1 MTNQETVSPLFPLTI
16 NVLPGALLPL
26 QIFEPRYIDM
36 VKSSLSKSEGFCI
49 VLSMKENTPEES
61 QSDLLRN
68 IATYVEIIDFNQL
81 DNGLLGI
88 TVQGKQKVV
97 IEDTWEQDDQLL
109 IGKIKKIKEE
119 DSDLSIDS
127 KYVDLWDMVK
137 EITNHPEIK
146 KLNLELDLNSSISVS
161 YILAS
166 VLPLRPVEKQTILE
180 FEDPRDK
187 LDYLKEIIKKLG
199 G

>member
-1 MTNQETVSPLFPLTI
+1 MTNQETVSPLFPLTV

-36 VKSSLSKSEGFCI
+36 VKRSLSKSEGFCI
-49 VLSMKENTPEES
+49 ALTMQENPPGES
-61 QSDLLRN
+61 QSCLFRN

-88 TVQGKQKVV
+88 TVQGKQKVI

-109 IGKIKKIKEE
+109 IGKIKKIKER
-119 DSDLSIDS
+119 DDDFSSDP
-127 KYVDLWDMVK
+127 KYFDLWDMVK
-137 EITNHPEIK
+137 DITNHPEIK
-146 KLNLELDLNSSISVS
+146 KLNLELDLESSISVS

-166 VLPLRPVEKQTILE
+166 VLPLRSEEKQTILE

-187 LDYLKEIIKKLG
+187 LDYMKEIIKKLG

>member
-1 MTNQETVSPLFPLTI
+1 MNKEIISPLFPLTI
-16 NVLPGALLPL
+16 NVLPGAFLPL

-36 VKSSLSKSEGFCI
+36 VRRSLSNSEGFSI
-49 VLSMKENTPEES
+49 VLSKQENTHEES
-61 QSDLLRN
+61 ENLQYHN
-68 IATYVEIIDFNQL
+68 IATYVEIVDFDQL

-88 TVQGKQKVV
+88 TVQGKQKIV
-97 IEDTWEQDDQLL
+97 IEDTWKQKDELI
-109 IGKIKKIKEE
+109 IGKIKKVREN
-119 DSDLSIDS
+119 DDDLSKDPV
-127 KYVDLWDMVK
+127 YVDLWNMVK

-146 KLNLELDLNSSISVS
+146 KLNLELNLESSISVG

-166 VLPLRPVEKQTILE
+166 VLPLRPQEKQTILE

-187 LDYLKEIIKKLG
+187 LDYLKEIIKRLG

>member
-1 MTNQETVSPLFPLTI
+1 MNKEIISPLFPLTI
-16 NVLPGALLPL
+16 NVLPGAFLPL

-36 VKSSLSKSEGFCI
+36 VRRSLSNSEGFSI
-49 VLSMKENTPEES
+49 VLSKQENTYEES
-61 QSDLLRN
+61 ENLPYHN
-68 IATYVEIIDFNQL
+68 IATYVEIVDFDQL

-88 TVQGKQKVV
+88 TVQGKQKIV
-97 IEDTWEQDDQLL
+97 IEDTWKQEDELI
-109 IGKIKKIKEE
+109 IGKIKKVREN
-119 DSDLSIDS
+119 DDDLSKDPV
-127 KYVDLWDMVK
+127 YVDLWSMVE

-146 KLNLELDLNSSISVS
+146 KLNLELNLESSISVG

-166 VLPLRPVEKQTILE
+166 VLPLRPQEKQTILE

-187 LDYLKEIIKKLG
+187 LDYLKEIIKRLG

>member
-1 MTNQETVSPLFPLTI
+1 MNKEIISPLFPLTI
-16 NVLPGALLPL
+16 NVLPGAFLPL

-36 VKSSLSKSEGFCI
+36 VRRSLSNSEGFSI
-49 VLSMKENTPEES
+49 VLSKQENTYEES
-61 QSDLLRN
+61 ENLQYHN
-68 IATYVEIIDFNQL
+68 IATYVEIVDFDQL

-88 TVQGKQKVV
+88 TVQGKQKIV
-97 IEDTWEQDDQLL
+97 IEDTWKQEDELI
-109 IGKIKKIKEE
+109 IGKIKKVREN
-119 DSDLSIDS
+119 DDDLSKDPV
-127 KYVDLWDMVK
+127 YVDLWNMVK

-146 KLNLELDLNSSISVS
+146 KLNLELNLESSISVG

-166 VLPLRPVEKQTILE
+166 VLPLRPQEKQTILE

-187 LDYLKEIIKKLG
+187 LDYLKEIIKRLG

>member
-1 MTNQETVSPLFPLTI
+1 MNQEITCPLFPLTI

-36 VKSSLSKSEGFCI
+36 VKTCLSKSEGFCI
-49 VLSMKENTPEES
+49 VLSKPDHQKNN
-61 QSDLLRN
+61 DLTGHHD
-68 IATYVEIIDFNQL
+68 IATYVEIIDFDQL

-88 TVQGKQKVV
+88 TVQGKYKLRIQERWLQPDNLLLGKGLM
-97 IEDTWEQDDQLL
+97 IEEDTEDLS
-109 IGKIKKIKEE
+109 E
-119 DSDLSIDS
+119 DSRYSDMWS
-127 KYVDLWDMVK
+127 MVK

-146 KLNLELDLNSSISVS
+146 KLNLELNLKSSFSVC

-166 VLPLRPVEKQTILE
+166 VLPLTAQEKQTILE
-180 FEDPRDK
+180 LDKNEDK
-187 LDYLKEIIKKLG
+187 LEYLKKIIKKLG

>member
-1 MTNQETVSPLFPLTI
+1 MNKEIISPLFPLTI
-16 NVLPGALLPL
+16 NVLPGAFLPL

-36 VKSSLSKSEGFCI
+36 VRRSLSNSEGFSI
-49 VLSMKENTPEES
+49 VLSKQENTYEES
-61 QSDLLRN
+61 ENLPYHN
-68 IATYVEIIDFNQL
+68 IATYVEIVDFDQL

-88 TVQGKQKVV
+88 TVQGKQKIV
-97 IEDTWEQDDQLL
+97 IEDTWKQEDELI
-109 IGKIKKIKEE
+109 IGKIKKVREN
-119 DSDLSIDS
+119 DDDLSKDPV
-127 KYVDLWDMVK
+127 YVDLWNMVK

-146 KLNLELDLNSSISVS
+146 KLNLELNLESSISVG

-166 VLPLRPVEKQTILE
+166 LLPLRPQEKQTILE

-187 LDYLKEIIKKLG
+187 LDYLKEIIKRLG

>member
-1 MTNQETVSPLFPLTI
+1 MNKEITCPLFPLTV

-36 VKSSLSKSEGFCI
+36 VKTCLANSEGFCI
-49 VLSMKENTPEES
+49 VLSKQDYQENN
-61 QSDLLRN
+61 DLPSHHE

-88 TVQGKQKVV
+88 TVQGKHK
-97 IEDTWEQDDQLL
+97 IIIGDTWKQPDNLL
-109 IGKIKKIKEE
+109 LGKVSKEKE
-119 DSDLSIDS
+119 DEKDFSEDARYSDM
-127 KYVDLWDMVK
+127 WGMVE

-146 KLNLELDLNSSISVS
+146 KLNLELNLKSSSSVC

-166 VLPLRPVEKQTILE
+166 VLPLTPLEKQKILE
-180 FEDPRDK
+180 LDSSEKK
-187 LDYLKEIIKKLG
+187 LDHLKEIIKKLG

>member
-1 MTNQETVSPLFPLTI
+1 MNKEIISPLFPLTI
-16 NVLPGALLPL
+16 NVLPGAFLPL

-36 VKSSLSKSEGFCI
+36 VRRSLSNSEGFSI
-49 VLSMKENTPEES
+49 VLSKQENTYEES
-61 QSDLLRN
+61 ENLPYHN
-68 IATYVEIIDFNQL
+68 IATYVEIVDFDQL

-88 TVQGKQKVV
+88 TVQGKQKIV
-97 IEDTWEQDDQLL
+97 IEDTWKQEDELI
-109 IGKIKKIKEE
+109 IGKIKKVREN
-119 DSDLSIDS
+119 DDDLSTDPV
-127 KYVDLWDMVK
+127 YVDLWNMVK

-146 KLNLELDLNSSISVS
+146 KLNLELNLESSISVG

-166 VLPLRPVEKQTILE
+166 VLPLRPQEKQTILE

-187 LDYLKEIIKKLG
+187 LDYLKEIIKRLG

>member
-1 MTNQETVSPLFPLTI
+1 MNKEIISPLFPLTI
-16 NVLPGALLPL
+16 NVLPGAFLPL

-36 VKSSLSKSEGFCI
+36 VRRSLSNSEGFSI
-49 VLSMKENTPEES
+49 VLSKQRNTYEES
-61 QSDLLRN
+61 ENLPYHC
-68 IATYVEIIDFNQL
+68 IATYVEIVDFDQL

-88 TVQGKQKVV
+88 TVQGKQKIV
-97 IEDTWEQDDQLL
+97 IEDTWKQEDELI
-109 IGKIKKIKEE
+109 IGKIKKVREN
-119 DSDLSIDS
+119 DDDLSKDPV
-127 KYVDLWDMVK
+127 YVDLWNMVK

-146 KLNLELDLNSSISVS
+146 KLNLELNLESSISVG

-166 VLPLRPVEKQTILE
+166 VLPLRPQEKQTILE

-187 LDYLKEIIKKLG
+187 LDYLKEIIKRLG

>member
-1 MTNQETVSPLFPLTI
+1 MNKEIISPLFPLTI
-16 NVLPGALLPL
+16 NVLPGAFLPL

-36 VKSSLSKSEGFCI
+36 VRRSLSNSEGFSI
-49 VLSMKENTPEES
+49 VLSKQENTYEES
-61 QSDLLRN
+61 ENLPYHN
-68 IATYVEIIDFNQL
+68 IATYVEIVDFDQL

-88 TVQGKQKVV
+88 TVQGKQKIV
-97 IEDTWEQDDQLL
+97 IEDTWKQEDELI
-109 IGKIKKIKEE
+109 IGKIKKVREN
-119 DSDLSIDS
+119 DDDLSKDPV
-127 KYVDLWDMVK
+127 YVDLWNMVK

-146 KLNLELDLNSSISVS
+146 KLNLELNLESSISVG

-166 VLPLRPVEKQTILE
+166 VLPLRPEEKQTILE

-187 LDYLKEIIKKLG
+187 LDYLKEIIKRLG

>member
-1 MTNQETVSPLFPLTI
+1 MNKEIISPLFPLTI
-16 NVLPGALLPL
+16 NVLPGAFLPL

-36 VKSSLSKSEGFCI
+36 VRRSLSNSEGFSI
-49 VLSMKENTPEES
+49 VLSKQENTYEES
-61 QSDLLRN
+61 ENLPYHN
-68 IATYVEIIDFNQL
+68 IATYVEIVDFDQL

-88 TVQGKQKVV
+88 TVQGKQKIV
-97 IEDTWEQDDQLL
+97 IEDTWKQEDELI
-109 IGKIKKIKEE
+109 IGKIKKVREN
-119 DSDLSIDS
+119 DDDLSKDPV
-127 KYVDLWDMVK
+127 YVDLWNMVK

-146 KLNLELDLNSSISVS
+146 KLNLELNLESSISIG

-166 VLPLRPVEKQTILE
+166 VLPLRPQEKQTILE

-187 LDYLKEIIKKLG
+187 LDYLKEIIKRLG

>member
-1 MTNQETVSPLFPLTI
+1 MNKEIISPLFPLTI
-16 NVLPGALLPL
+16 NVLPGAFLPL

-36 VKSSLSKSEGFCI
+36 VRRSLSNSEGFSI
-49 VLSMKENTPEES
+49 VLSKQEKTYEES
-61 QSDLLRN
+61 ENLPYHN
-68 IATYVEIIDFNQL
+68 IATYVEIVDFDQL

-88 TVQGKQKVV
+88 TVQGKQKIV
-97 IEDTWEQDDQLL
+97 IEDTWKQEDELI
-109 IGKIKKIKEE
+109 IGKIKKVREN
-119 DSDLSIDS
+119 DDDLSKDPV
-127 KYVDLWDMVK
+127 YVDLWNMVK

-146 KLNLELDLNSSISVS
+146 KLNLELNLESSISVG

-166 VLPLRPVEKQTILE
+166 VLPLRPQEKQTILE

-187 LDYLKEIIKKLG
+187 LDYLKEIIKRLG

>member
-1 MTNQETVSPLFPLTI
+1 MSNELTSPLFPLSI
-16 NVLPGALLPL
+16 NVLPGAFLPL

-36 VKSSLSKSEGFCI
+36 IRRCLSNSEGFCV
-49 VLSMKENTPEES
+49 VLSKEES
-61 QSDLLRN
+61 SASEEAFSSYHD
-68 IATYVEIIDFNQL
+68 IGTYVEIVDFNQL

-88 TVQGKQKVV
+88 TVKGKSKIKIQEAWK
-97 IEDTWEQDDQLL
+97 QDDELL
-109 IGKIKKIKEE
+109 LGRINEIDEE
-119 DSDLSIDS
+119 DCDLS
-127 KYVDLWDMVK
+127 KEPEYLDLWNMVD

-146 KLNLELDLNSSISVS
+146 KLNLEVDLKSSKSVS

-166 VLPLRPVEKQTILE
+166 VLPLRSQEKQTILE
-180 FEDPRDK
+180 LNDSREK

>member
-1 MTNQETVSPLFPLTI
+1 MNKEIISPLFPLTI
-16 NVLPGALLPL
+16 NVLPGAFLPL

-36 VKSSLSKSEGFCI
+36 VRRSLSNSEGFSI
-49 VLSMKENTPEES
+49 VLSKQRNTYEES
-61 QSDLLRN
+61 ENLPYHC
-68 IATYVEIIDFNQL
+68 IATYVEIVDFDQL

-88 TVQGKQKVV
+88 TVQGKQKIV
-97 IEDTWEQDDQLL
+97 IEDTWKQEDELI
-109 IGKIKKIKEE
+109 IGKIKKVREN
-119 DSDLSIDS
+119 DDDLSKDPV
-127 KYVDLWDMVK
+127 YVDLWNMVK

-146 KLNLELDLNSSISVS
+146 KLNLELNLESSISVG

-166 VLPLRPVEKQTILE
+166 VLPLRPQEKQTIPE

-187 LDYLKEIIKKLG
+187 LDYLKEIIKRLG

>member
-1 MTNQETVSPLFPLTI
+1 MNKEIISPLFPLTI
-16 NVLPGALLPL
+16 NVLPGAFLPL

-36 VKSSLSKSEGFCI
+36 VRRSLSNSEGFSI
-49 VLSMKENTPEES
+49 VLSKQRNTYEES
-61 QSDLLRN
+61 ENLPYHC
-68 IATYVEIIDFNQL
+68 IATYVEIVDFDQL

-88 TVQGKQKVV
+88 TVQGKQKIV
-97 IEDTWEQDDQLL
+97 IEDTWKQEDELI
-109 IGKIKKIKEE
+109 IGKIKKVREN
-119 DSDLSIDS
+119 DDDLSTDPV
-127 KYVDLWDMVK
+127 YVDLWNMVK

-146 KLNLELDLNSSISVS
+146 KLNLELNLESSISVG

-166 VLPLRPVEKQTILE
+166 VLPLRPQEKQTILE

-187 LDYLKEIIKKLG
+187 LDYLKEIIKRLG

>member
-1 MTNQETVSPLFPLTI
+1 MNKEIISPLFPLTI
-16 NVLPGALLPL
+16 NVLPGAFLPL

-36 VKSSLSKSEGFCI
+36 VRRSLSNSEGFSI
-49 VLSMKENTPEES
+49 VLSKQENTYEES
-61 QSDLLRN
+61 ENLPYHN
-68 IATYVEIIDFNQL
+68 IATYVEIVDFDQL

-88 TVQGKQKVV
+88 TVQGKQKIV
-97 IEDTWEQDDQLL
+97 IEDTWKQEDELI
-109 IGKIKKIKEE
+109 IGKIKKVREN
-119 DSDLSIDS
+119 DDDLSKDPV
-127 KYVDLWDMVK
+127 YFDLWNMVK

-146 KLNLELDLNSSISVS
+146 KLNLELNLESSISVG

-166 VLPLRPVEKQTILE
+166 VLPLRPQEKQTILE

-187 LDYLKEIIKKLG
+187 LDYLKEIIKRLG

>member
-1 MTNQETVSPLFPLTI
+1 MNKEIISPLFPLTI
-16 NVLPGALLPL
+16 NVLPGAFLPL

-36 VKSSLSKSEGFCI
+36 VRRSLSNSEGFSI
-49 VLSMKENTPEES
+49 VLSKQENTYEES
-61 QSDLLRN
+61 ENLPYHN
-68 IATYVEIIDFNQL
+68 IATYVEIVDFDQL

-88 TVQGKQKVV
+88 TVQGKQKIV
-97 IEDTWEQDDQLL
+97 IEDTWKQEDELI
-109 IGKIKKIKEE
+109 IGKIKKVREN
-119 DSDLSIDS
+119 DDDLSKDPV
-127 KYVDLWDMVK
+127 YVDLWNMVK

-146 KLNLELDLNSSISVS
+146 KLNLELNLESSISVG

-166 VLPLRPVEKQTILE
+166 VLPLRPQEKQTILE

-187 LDYLKEIIKKLG
+187 LDYLKEIIKRLG

>member
-1 MTNQETVSPLFPLTI
+1 MNKEIISPLFPLTI
-16 NVLPGALLPL
+16 NVLPGAFLPL

-36 VKSSLSKSEGFCI
+36 VRRSLSNSEGFSI
-49 VLSMKENTPEES
+49 VLSKQENTYEES
-61 QSDLLRN
+61 ENLPYHN
-68 IATYVEIIDFNQL
+68 IATYVEIVDFDQL

-88 TVQGKQKVV
+88 TVQGKQKIV
-97 IEDTWEQDDQLL
+97 IEDTWKQEDELI
-109 IGKIKKIKEE
+109 IGKIKKVREN
-119 DSDLSIDS
+119 DDDLSKDPV
-127 KYVDLWDMVK
+127 YVDLWNMVR

-146 KLNLELDLNSSISVS
+146 KLNLELNLESSISVG

-166 VLPLRPVEKQTILE
+166 LLPLRPQEKQTILE

-187 LDYLKEIIKKLG
+187 LDYLKEIIKRLG

>member
-1 MTNQETVSPLFPLTI
+1 MNKEIISPLFPLTI
-16 NVLPGALLPL
+16 NVLPGAFLPL

-36 VKSSLSKSEGFCI
+36 VRRSLSNSEGFSI
-49 VLSMKENTPEES
+49 VLSKQENTYEES
-61 QSDLLRN
+61 ENLPYHN
-68 IATYVEIIDFNQL
+68 IATYVEIVDFDQL

-88 TVQGKQKVV
+88 TVQGKQKIV
-97 IEDTWEQDDQLL
+97 IEDTWKQEDELI
-109 IGKIKKIKEE
+109 IGKIKKVREN
-119 DSDLSIDS
+119 DDDLSKDPVYI
-127 KYVDLWDMVK
+127 DLWNMVK

-146 KLNLELDLNSSISVS
+146 KLNLELNLESSISVG

-166 VLPLRPVEKQTILE
+166 VLPLRPQEKQTILE

-187 LDYLKEIIKKLG
+187 LDYLKEIIKRLG

>member
-1 MTNQETVSPLFPLTI
+1 MNKEIISPLFPLTI
-16 NVLPGALLPL
+16 NVLPGAFLPL

-36 VKSSLSKSEGFCI
+36 VRRSLSNSEGFSI
-49 VLSMKENTPEES
+49 VLSKQENTYEES
-61 QSDLLRN
+61 ENLPYHC
-68 IATYVEIIDFNQL
+68 IATYVEIVDFDEL

-88 TVQGKQKVV
+88 TVQGKQKIV
-97 IEDTWEQDDQLL
+97 IEDTWKQEDELI
-109 IGKIKKIKEE
+109 IGKIKKVREN
-119 DSDLSIDS
+119 DDDLSKDPV
-127 KYVDLWDMVK
+127 YVDLWNMVK

-146 KLNLELDLNSSISVS
+146 KLNLELNLESSISVG

-166 VLPLRPVEKQTILE
+166 VLPLRPQEKQTILE

-187 LDYLKEIIKKLG
+187 LDYLKEIIKRLG